1 MTSRDGG
8 RDFTGTCQILTFTYR
23 PNLRWIFA
31 RNIFLRSLMRD
42 GHQSNHPIGLKILGM
57 IKLTINFSLVKKKS
71 KYLCLK
77 IWIFP
82 ISLLRALPLKKIN
95 IVFKWPRPLSPLNM
109 VCIHFQCFV
118 QKLYFSHQYITWW
131 K

>member
-23 PNLRWIFA
+23 PNLRGNFA

-42 GHQSNHPIGLKILGM
+42 GHQINHPIGLNILGM

-77 IWIFP
+77 IRIFP
-82 ISLLRALPLKKIN
+82 N
-95 IVFKWPRPLSPLNM
+95 IFIESSSSKEDKYSSQND
-109 VCIHFQCFV
+109 HD
-118 QKLYFSHQYITWW
+118 H
-131 K
+131 